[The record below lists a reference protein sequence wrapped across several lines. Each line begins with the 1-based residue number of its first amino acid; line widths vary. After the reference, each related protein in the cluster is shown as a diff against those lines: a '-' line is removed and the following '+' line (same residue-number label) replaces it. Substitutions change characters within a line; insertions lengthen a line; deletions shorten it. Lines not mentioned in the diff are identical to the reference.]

1 MWAIGIWFSWHHRVE
16 FGLSSWYLELH
27 MLHITPL
34 FAYIEA
40 GCYFYNIMLVYNL
53 VMLVVSYYPI
63 LTRVLFFFPVFPLVL
78 FWTYLSFFCISLWR
92 YAAVFAAFV
101 AGMACLVGIDFSAKL
116 LASLAKSFEV
126 YLSNLAKNFFI

>member
-1 MWAIGIWFSWHHRVE
+1 
-16 FGLSSWYLELH
+16 

-63 LTRVLFFFPVFPLVL
+63 LTRVLFFFLFFLWFYFELTFLFSVFLCEGMLL
-78 FWTYLSFFCISLWR
+78 FLQLLLQAWLAWLGLTSVQSFLLLLLNLLRFISPT
-92 YAAVFAAFV
+92 
-101 AGMACLVGIDFSAKL
+101 
-116 LASLAKSFEV
+116 
-126 YLSNLAKNFFI
+126 